1 MRHEENG
8 GGGGGNVDRETVVA
22 KLDTVVFSNGDVQA
36 KNGTKEEG
44 GGGKGD

>member
-8 GGGGGNVDRETVVA
+8 GGNVDRGETVVA
-22 KLDTVVFSNGDVQA
+22 KLDTVVFRNGDVQA

-44 GGGKGD
+44 GKGD